1 MKLRAAM
8 AFMSLALASA
18 TALGGCSGKE
28 ELPVDLVGGRGKVI
42 AIAVLPA
49 AWTDGKT
56 SNSCEL
62 CPDAVVLK
70 SVAGADAELVTAFF
84 YEALAR
90 HPGYLALNRNT
101 VSPRKGESKRQLVE
115 RLAARGGVDVFLVP
129 ALAETVPRVGTART
143 ATVSG
148 EATVYAALLD
158 AEGLERR
165 WSGSEYGGQEMPG
178 MFGRISMMATGEELR
193 LNSAMEQA
201 DLHVRELVA
210 RMVKAA
216 GR

>member
-1 MKLRAAM
+1 VKLRAAM

-18 TALGGCSGKE
+18 TALGGCSGKD

-70 SVAGADAELVTAFF
+70 SVTGADAELVTAFF

-90 HPGYLALNRNT
+90 HPAYHALDRDS
-101 VSPRKGESKRQLVE
+101 VSPRKGESKRQLAE
-115 RLAARGGVDVFLVP
+115 RLAARGEVDVFLVP

-158 AEGLERR
+158 ADGLERR

>member
-28 ELPVDLVGGRGKVI
+28 EVPVDLVGGRGKVI

-70 SVAGADAELVTAFF
+70 SVTGADARPAAINKTSDTPLKAIATPIA
-84 YEALAR
+84 
-90 HPGYLALNRNT
+90 
-101 VSPRKGESKRQLVE
+101 VS
-115 RLAARGGVDVFLVP
+115 
-129 ALAETVPRVGTART
+129 
-143 ATVSG
+143 
-148 EATVYAALLD
+148 
-158 AEGLERR
+158 
-165 WSGSEYGGQEMPG
+165 
-178 MFGRISMMATGEELR
+178 
-193 LNSAMEQA
+193 
-201 DLHVRELVA
+201 
-210 RMVKAA
+210 
-216 GR
+216 